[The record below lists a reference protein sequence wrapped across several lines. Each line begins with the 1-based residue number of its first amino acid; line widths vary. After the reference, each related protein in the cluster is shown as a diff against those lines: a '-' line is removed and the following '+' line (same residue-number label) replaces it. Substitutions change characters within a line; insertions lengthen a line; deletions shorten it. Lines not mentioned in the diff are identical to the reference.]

1 MANESVEILLATYN
15 GARFL
20 GQQIASIQNQTY
32 TNWSI
37 ISSDDGSTDETTSII
52 KSYQAAM
59 PGKIKILEGGKQLG
73 STMNFSYLLEKST
86 ADYVMLCDQDD
97 VWVADK
103 IALQMQ
109 EMLKLEAA
117 HGKDFPLLVCSDL
130 AIVDEQLQVLYPSF
144 FKHRKQSTDIL
155 NDSYKL
161 IAHSTITGCT
171 MLLNRA
177 AIRVAVPIR
186 INNFQ
191 QDHWIGMHV
200 AYYGKISCIEQPLV
214 LYRQHSSN
222 VVGARKIS
230 LQYLLSRLGYFP
242 NLIKDWLRLKQKASI
257 PVPVAK
263 VFLFKIWYNA
273 SRLLKR

>member
-1 MANESVEILLATYN
+1 M
-15 GARFL
+15 
-20 GQQIASIQNQTY
+20 
-32 TNWSI
+32 
-37 ISSDDGSTDETTSII
+37 
-52 KSYQAAM
+52 
-59 PGKIKILEGGKQLG
+59 
-73 STMNFSYLLEKST
+73 
-86 ADYVMLCDQDD
+86 
-97 VWVADK
+97 WVADK

-117 HGKDFPLLVCSDL
+117 HGKDFRCLSAATLPLWTNNYRCFTV
-130 AIVDEQLQVLYPSF
+130 V

-222 VVGARKIS
+222 VVGASKIS
-230 LQYLLSRLGYFP
+230 LQYLLSRLVIFQPYQ
-242 NLIKDWLRLKQKASI
+242 RLVAVKAKASI